1 MTKPLKKVIITQQNL
16 TNFMRTKNL
25 QQWLGFSALTI
36 ALSLSG
42 FTTALASTPFF
53 QDIGGHWA
61 ESYIISLKT
70 ECDVF
75 GFKDQQGKYLNEF
88 RPNAS
93 ITRAELVKM
102 IIQCNGDGNYDY
114 SNDINFKDVRSSD
127 WFYQDIAAAR
137 SEGWVDGYADQT
149 FRPNQNIN
157 RAEALKIILSS
168 GFKPGDFS
176 SSNTPYADVQ
186 SSDWYAKYINLA
198 DRYDFVSGYSNN
210 LFRPANLITRA
221 EAAKIIML
229 VKHHNHNGQSDTNND
244 DSSNN
249 DNSND
254 DSSNNNDDSSNNIP
268 SGSAPKIAGCQIFPA
283 DNAWNTDISNY
294 PVHPN
299 SANYISSILSGRQNL
314 HPDFGSNPDYGIP
327 WVTVDSS
334 QPLVQVNADY
344 ADESDFG
351 MAPIPANAPIE
362 GGADSDGDRH
372 VIVLDKTNCVLYE
385 MYYSFLE
392 GNVWNVGSA
401 AKFMLNSNALRP
413 AGWTSADAAGL
424 PILPGLVR
432 YDEVAAGA
440 INHAVRFTVSKSQR
454 AYILPATH
462 WASSSTDSNRP
473 PMGLRLRLKQDFDLS
488 GYTGQSRVILEGL
501 KKYGMIMADNGS
513 DWFITGDRN
522 PNWDDEDLSQIKQ
535 VPGSAFEVV
544 NTGPL
549 VTE

>member
-1 MTKPLKKVIITQQNL
+1 MQKSQRLISLSFLVT
-16 TNFMRTKNL
+16 
-25 QQWLGFSALTI
+25 
-36 ALSLSG
+36 ALSVLGISQVS
-42 FTTALASTPFF
+42 AAFF
-53 QDIGGHWA
+53 QDTSGHWA
-61 ESYIISLKT
+61 SQYAESLKT
-70 ECDVF
+70 ECGVE
-75 GFKDQQGKYLNEF
+75 GYKDSQGNLLQQF

-102 IIQCNGDGNYDY
+102 IIQCMGDGDYNYD
-114 SNDINFKDVRSSD
+114 NNINFKDVRSGD
-127 WFYQDIAAAR
+127 WFYQVIADAR
-137 SEGWVDGYADQT
+137 AEGWVDGYSDGT
-149 FRPNQNIN
+149 FRPNQSIN

-168 GFKPGDFS
+168 RFSPGDFS
-176 SSNTPYADVQ
+176 STNSQYADVS
-186 SSDWYAKYINLA
+186 SSDWFAKYINLA
-198 DRYDFVSGYSNN
+198 DRYDFVGGYSNGT
-210 LFRPANLITRA
+210 FRPSNLITRA
-221 EAAKIIML
+221 EAAKVIIL
-229 VKHHNHNGQSDTNND
+229 VKHWNKSIADNSDNQNND
-244 DSSNN
+244 TDNNTDTPDNN
-249 DNSND
+249 DN
-254 DSSNNNDDSSNNIP
+254 DSSSD
-268 SGSAPKIAGCQIFPA
+268 SGSAPQIAGCQIFPS
-283 DNAWNTDISNY
+283 DNPWNTDISNY
-294 PVHPN
+294 PIHPN

-327 WVTVDSS
+327 WVTVDGS

-351 MAPIPANAPIE
+351 MAPIPPNAPIE

-392 GNVWNVGSA
+392 GNTWSVGSA

-432 YDEVAAGA
+432 YDEVAAGE

-454 AYILPATH
+454 AYIHPATH

-488 GYTGQSRVILEGL
+488 GYTGQSRVILEAL

-544 NTGPL
+544 STGAII
-549 VTE
+549 TE